1 MKAVVKKQATV
12 EALAGEFQE
21 AMAVYLL
28 NYQGLTVEKDN
39 ALRKAMRAKG
49 VKYRAVKNTLLKRV
63 LEKMGVTGMDE
74 YLIGATSVM
83 IGTAED
89 PMQPAREIVDFHKA
103 NPGFLSVKGISLDGS
118 AMAGSEVEN
127 LSKMPGKK
135 ELLGQIVSIVLGPG
149 ANLVALFKGPGST
162 IAGQVK
168 ALEEKLEKAE

>member
-12 EALAGEFQE
+12 DALVEEFQG
-21 AMAVYLL
+21 AQAVYLL
-28 NYQGLTVEKDN
+28 NFQGLTVVKDN

-49 VKYRAVKNTLLKRV
+49 VKYRAVKNTLLERV
-63 LEKMGVTGMDE
+63 LSKMGVAGMGN
-74 YLIGATSVM
+74 YMVGATAVM

-89 PMQPAREIVDFHKA
+89 PMLPAREIVDFHKA
-103 NPGFLSVKGISLDGS
+103 NPDFLAVKGISLDGS
-118 AMAGSEVEN
+118 VLAGTEVEN

-135 ELLGQIVSIVLGPG
+135 DLLGQIVSIVLGPG

-168 ALEEKLEKAE
+168 ALEEKLEKGE